1 MVEQDVEPAAHLA
14 NTKTLE
20 LVNYVI
26 LTVPH
31 VSHPPQIAC
40 PVACLEEIRP
50 TWTLIIPA
58 WLAVQLEHL
67 LVAFNA
73 LLALHSAKLALT
85 LDLFNARSASP
96 SA

>member
-1 MVEQDVEPAAHLA
+1 MGTDSIRLLLPHNLPVWPALRFARPAPILQPVSLAKLATFSMVEQDVEPAAHLA

-40 PVACLEEIRP
+40 PVVCLEEIRP
-50 TWTLIIPA
+50 T
-58 WLAVQLEHL
+58 
-67 LVAFNA
+67 
-73 LLALHSAKLALT
+73 
-85 LDLFNARSASP
+85 
-96 SA
+96 